1 MRKHKKG
8 VIDAVLL
15 LVLIAITAYFTLDD
29 QNINNIIDTIQDA
42 EDSWLILA
50 IGFVFVFVCGE
61 SVIMKYLYKV
71 LGTPVKILQC
81 IKYSFVGFFFSLVTP
96 SATGGQPM
104 QLYYMG
110 KDNHK
115 ISESALVLLIITI
128 GYKAALLVMSGIA
141 FISQGE
147 FILIHLD
154 YVAYLLI
161 YGVIVNV
168 LFIAFLMMLIF
179 REEYTHTFIRWITG
193 GLGKLH
199 LIRNVEAFQS
209 KVFEMMQPYRQGA
222 GYLKKH
228 KNVFF
233 HVLWMSILQ
242 RSALF
247 LVTWCVYKSFG
258 LSGISMLK
266 IVALQTIIS
275 LSVDMLPLP
284 GGVGVS
290 EKSFEIMFDV
300 IFGASLVI
308 PGMILSRGISFYL
321 LVVVTGI
328 VTVLQHAVMVLKE
341 RKNMSGK

>member
-8 VIDAVLL
+8 VIDAALL
-15 LVLIAITAYFTLDD
+15 IVLIALTAYFTLVD

-42 EDSWLILA
+42 KDSWLILA

-71 LGTPVKILQC
+71 LGSSVKLLQC

-115 ISESALVLLIITI
+115 VSESALVLLIITI

-147 FILIHLD
+147 FVAYHLD
-154 YVAYLLI
+154 YVVYLLI
-161 YGVIVNV
+161 YGVIVNI
-168 LFIAFLMMLIF
+168 LFIAFLLLLIF
-179 REEYTHTFIRWITG
+179 REEYTQTIIIWVAKV
-193 GLGKLH
+193 LNKLH
-199 LIRNVEAFQS
+199 LVKDPDSF
-209 KVFEMMQPYRQGA
+209 KVRMLEIMQPYRQGA
-222 GYLKKH
+222 EYLKTH

-247 LVTWCVYKSFG
+247 LVTWCVYRSFG
-258 LSGISMLK
+258 LSGISVFK

-290 EKSFEIMFDV
+290 EKSFEIMFDA
-300 IFGASLVI
+300 IFGAELII

-321 LVVVTGI
+321 LLVVTGI

-341 RKNMSGK
+341 RNIK